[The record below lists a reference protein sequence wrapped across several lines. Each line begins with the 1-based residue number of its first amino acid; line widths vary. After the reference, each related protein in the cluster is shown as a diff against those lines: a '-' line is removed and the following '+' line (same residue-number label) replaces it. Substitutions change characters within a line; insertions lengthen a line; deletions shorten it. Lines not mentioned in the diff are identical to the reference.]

1 MTEQEY
7 NQAEGIR
14 RSDLWLM
21 NDSAEKFKWHMDN
34 PEEEKTPALLFG
46 SACHKW
52 VLEQADFWNEYAI
65 APAADKRTKEGKAI
79 WEKFR
84 AENDGKAVIS
94 YDDFNTMNE
103 MDNVLKKNSLA
114 CALLYGDGETEVPL
128 FWTDPDTG
136 EKCKVKC
143 DRIVQN
149 GDRMI
154 VVDYK
159 TAGSARTDDFN
170 RSVLNF
176 GYSLQ
181 AAMYTEAILACRNPD
196 KRPRFVFVVQEKK
209 APYSVNVIEVD
220 YEVMQYGLT
229 QYRELLNKYHAC
241 RELDVWEGYNAGN
254 EINQTTLPKWA
265 MNQEEEDE

>member
-21 NDSAEKFKWHMDN
+21 NDSPEKFKWHMDN
-34 PEEEKTPALLFG
+34 PEEEKSPALLFG

-84 AENDGKAVIS
+84 AENEGKVVIS
-94 YDDFNTMNE
+94 YDDFNLMNE
-103 MDNVLKKNSLA
+103 MDNALKENRLA
-114 CALLYGDGETEVPL
+114 GMFLYGDGETEVPL
-128 FWTDPDTG
+128 FWTDPMTG

-143 DRIVQN
+143 DRIVKD
-149 GDRMI
+149 GDRLI
-154 VVDYK
+154 IVDYK
-159 TAGSARTDDFN
+159 TATSAKTDDFN
-170 RSVLNF
+170 RSVLKF

-181 AAMYTEAILACRNPD
+181 AAMYSEAVMMCRNVES
-196 KRPRFVFVVQEKK
+196 RPRFVFVVQEKK
-209 APYSVNVIEVD
+209 APYAVNVVEVSYD
-220 YEVMQYGLT
+220 VMLYGMT
-229 QYRELLNKYHAC
+229 QYRELLEKYHAC
-241 RELDVWEGYNAGN
+241 KEMDVWEGYNSGE
-254 EINQTTLPKWA
+254 EINQTSLPKWA
-265 MNQEEEDE
+265 LNEEEEE